1 MANMSENAEMMEA
14 LRNIAA
20 EKDIP
25 YETLLDALA
34 NALATAYKRRP
45 NAADEARVTIDAES
59 GEYHVYAQEFDDAGN
74 LIREWEDTPED
85 FGRIAAQTA
94 KQVILQ
100 RIREEERELKFQEFE
115 GREGDLV
122 TGIVQQGDSRFL
134 IVDIGKAEALLPK
147 SEQVPHE
154 RYEPGSRIR
163 AYISKVTRSAKG
175 PQVIISRTHPNLVS
189 ELFRLEVP
197 EIFEKIVEIKAIA
210 REAGHRT
217 KIAVMS
223 NDPAVDPVGA
233 CVGAR
238 GARVRMV
245 VNELRGEKVDIVQ
258 WTPDIHQFV
267 ANALSPAKVKEVK
280 IDPDEKSAQVVV
292 PDFQLSLAIGKE
304 GQNARLAA
312 KLTGLRIDIRSES
325 QVAADSATSTSDGH
339 GGDPA
344 GDDTQDSGAELSTA
358 LATDSVTGASLTE
371 NTMDSSES
379 APVDGAESEVKEVM
393 AEGDMS

>member
-1 MANMSENAEMMEA
+1 MANTNENVEMMEA

-20 EKDIP
+20 EKDLP
-25 YETLLDALA
+25 FETLLDALA

-45 NAADEARVTIDAES
+45 NAAEEARVTIDADS
-59 GEYHVYAQEFDDAGN
+59 GEYHVYAQEFDEEDN
-74 LIREWEDTPED
+74 LVREWEDTPED

-122 TGIVQQGDSRFL
+122 TGIVQQGDARFL

-154 RYEPGSRIR
+154 RYEAGSRIR
-163 AYISKVTRSAKG
+163 AYISKVSRSAKG
-175 PQVIISRTHPNLVS
+175 PQVIISRTHPNLVC

-197 EIFEKIVEIKAIA
+197 EIFEKVVEIKAIA

-258 WTPDIHQFV
+258 WTPDVHQFV
-267 ANALSPAKVKEVK
+267 ANALSPAKVKEVR
-280 IDPDEKSAQVVV
+280 IDPDENSAQVIV

-312 KLTGLRIDIRSES
+312 KLTGLRIDIKSES
-325 QVAADSATSTSDGH
+325 QISGDVTPPSEPGETSAAEVSTGSSAEEASPEAAETPEESADQDVAAASDESSTESD
-339 GGDPA
+339 
-344 GDDTQDSGAELSTA
+344 
-358 LATDSVTGASLTE
+358 VK
-371 NTMDSSES
+371 SSEEE
-379 APVDGAESEVKEVM
+379 AGE
-393 AEGDMS
+393 